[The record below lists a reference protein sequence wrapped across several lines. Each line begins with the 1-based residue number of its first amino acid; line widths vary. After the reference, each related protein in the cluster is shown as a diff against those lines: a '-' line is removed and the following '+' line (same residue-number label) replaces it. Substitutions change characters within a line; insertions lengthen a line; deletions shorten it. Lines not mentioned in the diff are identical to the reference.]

1 MKNTVLTDAA
11 AKNQMLAA
19 PVPQET
25 RTYKPVSHKELMDL
39 TLESIYQSGFAL
51 KKEYYSVAREGNVA
65 TAHYTISNVADNEMN
80 LQIVWQNSYD
90 KSLSLKFALG
100 TSIIVCSNGM
110 VTGDYGSFKKK
121 HMGEIQSFTPTA
133 ITDYIKDGGTV
144 FRQIQEQRDTLKE
157 VEISEQAQAELLGRL
172 FIEQDLITS
181 TQLNI
186 VKREL
191 KNPTYNYGA
200 DGSMWELYNHL
211 TFAMK
216 KSHPSDWLNDHINLH
231 EFFMNQAVAKVSPN
245 QPYNDFVN
253 QLNLFI

>member
-1 MKNTVLTDAA
+1 MKNTILTDAA

-19 PVPQET
+19 PIPQQT

-39 TLESIYQSGFAL
+39 TLESIYQSGFTI
-51 KKEYYSVAREGNVA
+51 KNEYYSVAREGNVA
-65 TAHYTISNVADNEMN
+65 TGRYSISNVADNEMN

-100 TSIIVCSNGM
+100 TSIIICSNGM

-121 HMGEIQSFTPTA
+121 HMGEIQTFTPTA
-133 ITDYIKDGGTV
+133 ITEYIKDGGTV
-144 FRQIQEQRDTLKE
+144 FRQIQENRDFLKE
-157 VEISEQAQAELLGRL
+157 REISEQAQAELLGRL

-191 KNPTYNYGA
+191 KTPTYNYNA

-216 KSHPSDWLNDHINLH
+216 RSHPSDWLNDHINLH
-231 EFFMNQAVAKVSPN
+231 EFFMDEAKLA
-245 QPYNDFVN
+245 QPPKSEYNDFIN

>member
-1 MKNTVLTDAA
+1 
-11 AKNQMLAA
+11 
-19 PVPQET
+19 
-25 RTYKPVSHKELMDL
+25 
-39 TLESIYQSGFAL
+39 
-51 KKEYYSVAREGNVA
+51 
-65 TAHYTISNVADNEMN
+65 
-80 LQIVWQNSYD
+80 
-90 KSLSLKFALG
+90 
-100 TSIIVCSNGM
+100 M

-216 KSHPSDWLNDHINLH
+216 RSHPSDWLNDHINLH
-231 EFFMNQAVAKVSPN
+231 EFFMDQTVAKVSPN
-245 QPYNDFVN
+245 QPYNDFIN